1 MSIVCKEVETKEYIE
16 ELLNKLKL
24 KTEDSSAFDKD
35 FINSFKKYVEGM
47 QNKKDKLFVKSF
59 EALENALRNLS
70 YRVDFALN
78 PSIGTYDEKKFIKLF
93 GDMSKHFYSLRCQM
107 IKIIDELKKSL
118 KISNLIN
125 IMELTPLENPTKEN
139 IIFYPAK
146 DFTVKNS
153 R

>member
-1 MSIVCKEVETKEYIE
+1 MSIVCKEEVETKEYME

-24 KTEDSSAFDKD
+24 KTADSSAFDKD
-35 FINSFKKYVEGM
+35 FINSFKKYVEGI

-70 YRVDFALN
+70 YRLDFALN

-93 GDMSKHFYSLRCQM
+93 GDMSKDFYSLRCQM

-118 KISNLIN
+118 KISY
-125 IMELTPLENPTKEN
+125 TSRKSYKRKYYFSSCKRFYCKE
-139 IIFYPAK
+139 F
-146 DFTVKNS
+146 
-153 R
+153 

>member
-1 MSIVCKEVETKEYIE
+1 MSIVCKEEVETKEYIE

-35 FINSFKKYVEGM
+35 FINSFKKYVEGI
-47 QNKKDKLFVKSF
+47 QNKK

-70 YRVDFALN
+70 YRLDFALN

-93 GDMSKHFYSLRCQM
+93 GDMSKDFYSLRCQM

-139 IIFYPAK
+139 IIFHPAK